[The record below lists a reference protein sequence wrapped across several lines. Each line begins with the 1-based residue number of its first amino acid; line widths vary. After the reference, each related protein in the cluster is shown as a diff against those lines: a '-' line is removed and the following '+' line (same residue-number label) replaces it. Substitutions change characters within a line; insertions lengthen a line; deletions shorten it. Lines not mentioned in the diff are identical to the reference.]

1 MSVVQLVF
9 AHSNGA
15 FGNGSKL
22 PWNHCS
28 EDMKFFQTVTV
39 DTITVMGKATWESIG
54 SKPLPNRVNVVLSNS
69 TVAGADLTMIG
80 TLRGVI
86 KTLKTMYPN
95 KTISIIGGLSLIK
108 EAVGIADVV
117 YMTELHP
124 YLPLQATHY
133 VQDAV
138 DAINAQYK
146 LVMSSDV
153 RLQHKDIRS
162 LTFLHFHKCSK

>member
-15 FGNGSKL
+15 FGNNNSL
-22 PWNHCS
+22 PWNHVK
-28 EDMKFFQTVTV
+28 EDMKFFQTVTT
-39 DTITVMGKATWESIG
+39 DTICVMGKATWESIG

-69 TVAGADLTMIG
+69 TIKGADLTMIG

-86 KTLKTMYPN
+86 KTLKTMYPD

-108 EAVGIADVV
+108 EAIGIADIV
-117 YMTELHP
+117 YMTELHS
-124 YLPLQATHY
+124 YLPVSATHY
-133 VQDAV
+133 VQDSV
-138 DAINAQYK
+138 DAIKAQYK
-146 LVMSSDV
+146 LVISQDV

-162 LTFLHFHKCSK
+162 LTFLSFKK